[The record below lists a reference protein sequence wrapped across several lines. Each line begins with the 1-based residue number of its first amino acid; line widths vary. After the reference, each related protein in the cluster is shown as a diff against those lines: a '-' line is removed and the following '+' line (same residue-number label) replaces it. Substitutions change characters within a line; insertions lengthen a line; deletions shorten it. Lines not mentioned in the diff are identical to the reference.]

1 MNEITNITDLHP
13 NNDNPCPNLR
23 QILRPVLYIH
33 NYSIFLFGSISNF
46 LAFGVLMQKSLRRH
60 STFAYLALLS
70 LSNALLSIV
79 RFSQYMFAFYWKLT
93 AETGPLFFCRF
104 YRFGLDT
111 LTHFSLFTL
120 IAVNIDRARTVTITK
135 RNAKYKKSEFKT
147 VLLKELILVSALCLI
162 HLHWLLKFG
171 HVPGLNGK
179 RTLCS
184 YEENRTSVFYLYFLR
199 SFYPPFELAVFFCI
213 PLFIN
218 IFCTIIIVRSLRL
231 RMQTAKRYNSKSS
244 TVVSN
249 RPKLSLT
256 SSSTIHRCFCCLW
269 QCRKQNQIRLK
280 FGRTKQNGL
289 MRFELEADQL
299 NHDQTIEIAPIP
311 SKTKK
316 IETKQMKYRRTRD
329 LHLSAMLIAL
339 NILFLFMNLPYNI
352 YVTFIVQRLQDICLR
367 NFIQQLLDILQI
379 TFFSSNFFLYV
390 LTNRRFREEFYN
402 AVMKLLSKALARK
415 RNRNIQMTN
424 TTGST
429 ATTNRIEIEN
439 GGTITQ
445 NHDSTGSQDNENEN
459 IFISKLVMY
468 KNTYEN
474 VVRTYDVGL

>member
-1 MNEITNITDLHP
+1 MNETRNITDLFT

-46 LAFGVLMQKSLRRH
+46 LAFSVLMQKSLRRH
-60 STFAYLALLS
+60 STFAYLAFLS

-104 YRFGLDT
+104 YRFGLDA

-135 RNAKYKKSEFKT
+135 RNEKFKKSEFRT
-147 VLLKELILVSALCLI
+147 VLLKESILASVLCLI

-184 YEENRTSVFYLYFLR
+184 YDENRTSTFYLYFLH
-199 SFYPPFELAVFFCI
+199 SFYPPFELIVFFCI

-218 IFCTIIIVRSLRL
+218 VICTIIIVRSLRL
-231 RMQTAKRYNSKSS
+231 RMQTAKRYRSKPSI
-244 TVVSN
+244 VVVDA
-249 RPKLSLT
+249 PKLSLT
-256 SSSTIHRCFCCLW
+256 SASSTVHPCFCCLW
-269 QCRKQNQIRLK
+269 QCRKQNQMRLSICRAK
-280 FGRTKQNGL
+280 KNSLIQ
-289 MRFELEADQL
+289 FELETEQL
-299 NHDQTIEIAPIP
+299 NQDQTTVTTTL
-311 SKTKK
+311 TKAL
-316 IETKQMKYRRTRD
+316 ETKQMKYRRTRD
-329 LHLSAMLIAL
+329 FHLSAMLIAL
-339 NILFLFMNLPYNI
+339 NILFLFMNLPFNI
-352 YVTFIVQRLQDICLR
+352 YTTFIVQRMPDLCSR
-367 NFIQQLLDILQI
+367 NFVHQLLDILQI

-390 LTNRRFREEFYN
+390 LTNRRFREEFCN
-402 AVMKLLSKALARK
+402 AAIKLLSKDK
-415 RNRNIQMTN
+415 TTQGRNRNAQVTN
-424 TTGST
+424 T
-429 ATTNRIEIEN
+429 APITTTSGYMDGGN

-445 NHDSTGSQDNENEN
+445 NYDSTVSQDIDNGNT
-459 IFISKLVMY
+459 FIAKIIMC
-468 KNTYEN
+468 KNKYEN
-474 VVRTYDVGL
+474 LPKDFDGSL